1 MPLADLDFASL
12 FTEKFLV
19 AVGATTGSLAALAIA
34 SSFWLV
40 KQVVASDATG
50 AKVSLVRWFMAMCGL
65 FLLVAAVSTIALA
78 VNNRD
83 RVARAGEVAKT
94 AVSEKQVVEREL
106 QTVLVEAE
114 DVKAKHEK
122 ISANLKAY
130 LQTAEKSPP
139 VKMRSDWN
147 ALLQQASPKVS
158 TPELDRLLEKY
169 AAPHAPAAPK

>member
-1 MPLADLDFASL
+1 MPLADLDFAGL

-19 AVGATTGSLAALAIA
+19 AVGATTGSLAAFAIA

-50 AKVSLVRWFMAMCGL
+50 AKIGLVRWFMAMCGL
-65 FLLVAAVSTIALA
+65 FLAVTATATIALA

-83 RVARAGEVAKT
+83 RVVRAGEAAKT
-94 AVSEKQVVEREL
+94 AVIEKQAVERDL

-114 DVKAKHEK
+114 GVKAKHDK

-130 LQTAEKSPP
+130 LQAAENSPP
-139 VKMRSDWN
+139 IKVRSDWN
-147 ALLQQASPKVS
+147 ALLQQVNPKGS

-169 AAPHAPAAPK
+169 AAPQIPAAPK